1 MCNVD
6 RWQGPLPQSWID
18 GQAELQKRI
27 LKRERELNMKPVLP
41 AFSGHI
47 PRELAGVVDQPLDTS
62 QVARWGNFSQERR
75 CTFLSPMDP
84 MFSRIQKDFLEEQTR
99 MYGTSHIYGL
109 DSFNEVARDRFTA
122 AYYAGDR
129 EGMTAARDEFLSICD
144 SLVAVLKTRPEFSLE
159 KWISAGR
166 LRCRRTFHKHA
177 LPEKTHPGAGSLP
190 ARHGLR

>member
-1 MCNVD
+1 
-6 RWQGPLPQSWID
+6 
-18 GQAELQKRI
+18 
-27 LKRERELNMKPVLP
+27 
-41 AFSGHI
+41 
-47 PRELAGVVDQPLDTS
+47 
-62 QVARWGNFSQERR
+62 
-75 CTFLSPMDP
+75 MDP

-109 DSFNEVARDRFTA
+109 DSFNEVSRDRFTA